1 MGEQKKKDTVC
12 PFSFVKE
19 PKQGVSG
26 VKLCFAPETTM
37 RREWDVVRTYNVIRS
52 YPKYKNFTHV
62 FIRKECFKAN
72 HDKQIFEIISTIS
85 QSMNK
90 NKK

>member
-26 VKLCFAPETTM
+26 AKLCFVLETTM
-37 RREWDVVRTYNVIRS
+37 RREWGVD
-52 YPKYKNFTHV
+52 
-62 FIRKECFKAN
+62 
-72 HDKQIFEIISTIS
+72 STCS
-85 QSMNK
+85 VN
-90 NKK
+90 